1 MGLPAGGGTR
11 EIADGRGKMR
21 SYDRIFLAFSRLS
34 CIMVLVN
41 GGDCVRFRANA
52 SDIAA
57 FLAQAQGLLAEGRY
71 VFVPRTKNLEALADH
86 GLTIADAREEILS
99 LTEEDYF
106 KGPKTDFDISQPGD
120 IWEFKKRVDGFRF
133 YVKLKI
139 QSRNGRDIL
148 KCLSFHEDEF

>member
-1 MGLPAGGGTR
+1 M
-11 EIADGRGKMR
+11 
-21 SYDRIFLAFSRLS
+21 
-34 CIMVLVN
+34 
-41 GGDCVRFRANA
+41 RFRANA

-57 FLAQAQGLLAEGRY
+57 FLARAQGLLAEGRY

-139 QSRNGRDIL
+139 QERDGRAIL